1 MNLKEFIHS
10 EIRNT
15 LLESVNEDRVNDFF
29 YIELKKKMWNR
40 RKDYSNKIS
49 KLNGLEKTEY
59 LEDLYIKLNGPFA
72 RDIKGHGMDLYK
84 RLVNDKVIKED
95 TELDQAFLKAK
106 PVEEETKRDY
116 KKEYE
121 KYGKSKKAKKYRAEL
136 NKYNRQKGTYGN
148 GDGKDASH
156 KGGKIVGFEDES
168 KNRGRREKSR
178 LKKEATFVPVSGTKA
193 GGTLHLDRR
202 KYQLKKDVKDVQI
215 GNNYIVTLPKGTI
228 IYNLAGGVLADHKSL
243 EQYETRS
250 QRYFKKSNY
259 RGIMIRQKEQ
269 TIRDIE
275 KNSKV
280 LESVNEGMV
289 EPRRGHEYYQ
299 LIKNAPVKYIES
311 QSNPTGATGVLLH
324 NKDGYIKGVKG
335 AYIIDYFGAH
345 FYVDLKS
352 KFATPI
358 YGLKDQRELRKAIQS
373 VGMAPEHSDWKKY
386 VKEIPLK
393 NESTINE
400 EQLDEKLITFSNRAP
415 YGQIVFMAGGA
426 GSGKGFAIDNFIDA
440 AGFKVRDV
448 DEMKKAVGKLD
459 QLGKFSVD
467 KWYKK
472 YGKKLSDKPAKG
484 GGLSPKAHVEE
495 FVLGKGLSISDISKD
510 LKNPNNVASLHY
522 IVDSMG
528 LKDKWLISMLSGKN
542 NKETLPNLLFDI
554 TAKKVSSITD
564 VIKPLIA
571 NGYDS
576 KNIHLIWVL
585 TNFHVA
591 IQANKERDRMVPED
605 ILLQT
610 HEGAGKSMWSVMTK
624 ILPKGLNGRIDV
636 ILNNRNETVP
646 YTDKD
651 GKPIKVEPSQ
661 QNKLDKAKI
670 VVKDFKSLP
679 IKKQGGGILP
689 EKTWKMLLKSWIL
702 DNAPKTIDLSQDLET
717 SEEYMI

>member
-1 MNLKEFIHS
+1 MNLREFIYKEIKTTINGMIS
-10 EIRNT
+10 E
-15 LLESVNEDRVNDFF
+15 VNEDIV
-29 YIELKKKMWNR
+29 
-40 RKDYSNKIS
+40 
-49 KLNGLEKTEY
+49 
-59 LEDLYIKLNGPFA
+59 
-72 RDIKGHGMDLYK
+72 
-84 RLVNDKVIKED
+84 
-95 TELDQAFLKAK
+95 DQAFHKAK
-106 PVEEETKRDY
+106 PVDEKSEEEKADYVNGYEPIEEKDSKRDY

-121 KYGKSKKAKKYRAEL
+121 KYGKSEKAKKYRAEL

-215 GNNYIVTLPKGTI
+215 GNYIVTLPKGTI
-228 IYNLAGGVLADHKSL
+228 LYNLAGGVLADHKSL

-250 QRYFKKSNY
+250 QKYFKKSNY

-280 LESVNEGMV
+280 LESVSEGMV
-289 EPRRGHEYYQ
+289 EPRRGHNYYQ

-426 GSGKGFAIDNFIDA
+426 GSGKGFAINNFIDA

-472 YGKKLSDKPAKG
+472 YYKKLSDKPGKD

-522 IVDSMG
+522 IVDAMG

-636 ILNNRNETVP
+636 ILNNRNETIP

-651 GKPIKVEPSQ
+651 GKPIKVEPNQ
-661 QNKLDKAKI
+661 QNKLKKAEI

-679 IKKQGGGILP
+679 IKKQGGGVFP